1 MIHKNYELL
10 NSMKIEPERNLT
22 ETVRKLKWYWLCSNL
37 IYLLL
42 LMDYFSIQEVFYFLD
57 LTLIG
62 VERGGGNFTSLP
74 L

>member
-1 MIHKNYELL
+1 
-10 NSMKIEPERNLT
+10 MKIEPESNLT

-62 VERGGGNFTSLP
+62 LERGGGNFTSLP

>member
-10 NSMKIEPERNLT
+10 NSMKIEPESNLT
-22 ETVRKLKWYWLCSNL
+22 ETVRKLKWYCLCSNL

>member
-10 NSMKIEPERNLT
+10 NSMKIEPESNLT
-22 ETVRKLKWYWLCSNL
+22 ETVGKLKWYWLCSNL

>member
-10 NSMKIEPERNLT
+10 NSMKIEPESNLT
-22 ETVRKLKWYWLCSNL
+22 ETVRKLKWYWLYSNL